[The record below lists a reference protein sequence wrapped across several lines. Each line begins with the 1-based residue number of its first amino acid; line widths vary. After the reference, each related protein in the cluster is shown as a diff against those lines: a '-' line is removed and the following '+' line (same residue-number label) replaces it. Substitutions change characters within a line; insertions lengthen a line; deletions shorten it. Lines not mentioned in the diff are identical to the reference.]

1 MASELI
7 TINSRD
13 NVAVAPRDLKKGESL
28 QPPEGQ
34 ALVALTDIP
43 CGHKVALVDLSAAAD
58 IVKYGE
64 VIGQAKSPIRQG
76 EWVHTHNLTS
86 VEKR

>member
-13 NVAVAPRDLKKGESL
+13 NVAVAPRDFKKGEAL
-28 QPPEGQ
+28 QRPGGP

-43 CGHKVALVDLSAAAD
+43 RGHKVALVDLSAAAD

-76 EWVHTHNLTS
+76 EWVHTHNLIS